1 MQALVASLL
10 SLLLLAPIADGWL
23 GVYLSEEHDEPV
35 IKEVIPDS
43 PAANAGMKAGDV
55 LLAVGDTTT
64 ATSEQFVDAIKSG
77 KPGDRVNIKLR
88 RDGKEMTVV
97 VKLGERPSSPA
108 EGGTKSPKDSPRKG
122 QKPPQP
128 AGELAPESKT
138 PAEGQA
144 GKGYLG
150 LAVRET
156 DNGVVVEKVRAD
168 GPAKAA
174 GVEAGD
180 VLTSVGDQL
189 VKALGDLDRFLAR
202 ARPGQKVT
210 LGLRRGDE
218 TRSVSL
224 RMGERPAQI
233 DVVPVAPIKPA
244 EPEAVPA
251 PKRERKALRAE
262 PVPAPEPTPAPEP
275 KPHSQPKPHGDA
287 KQAADLEAELT
298 ALRAELAKLR
308 QELEELRKGKGRE

>member
-10 SLLLLAPIADGWL
+10 SLLLLAPIANGWL
-23 GVYLSEEHDEPV
+23 GVYLSDKHDAAV
-35 IKEVIPDS
+35 ITEVIPDS
-43 PAANAGMKAGDV
+43 PAAKAGLQAGDV
-55 LLAVGDTTT
+55 MLAVGDTETP
-64 ATSEQFVDAIKSG
+64 TSENFVAAIQAG

-97 VKLGERPSSPA
+97 VKLGEPPSSTA
-108 EGGTKSPKDSPRKG
+108 EGGTKPPKDSVRKG

-128 AGELAPESKT
+128 AVEPAPESKPLA
-138 PAEGQA
+138 PAQS

-150 LAVRET
+150 LAVKET
-156 DNGVVVEKVRAD
+156 ADGVVVENVRAD

-180 VLTSVGDQL
+180 ILTSVGDQL

-202 ARPGQKVT
+202 AKPGQKVT
-210 LGLRRGDE
+210 LGLRRGEE

-224 RMGERPAQI
+224 RMGEWPAQI
-233 DVVPVAPIKPA
+233 DVVPVAPIRPA
-244 EPEAVPA
+244 EPETVPA
-251 PKRERKALRAE
+251 PKERKAPRAE
-262 PVPAPEPTPAPEP
+262 PVPAPEP
-275 KPHSQPKPHGDA
+275 KPHAQPKPHA
-287 KQAADLEAELT
+287 ENKQAADLEAELA

-308 QELEELRKGKGRE
+308 QELEELRKSKGRE